1 MNNLEIITETRED
14 EIILKCT
21 GRLDANRAGYLNDT
35 IDRLVR
41 EGSYHISIDL
51 SGIEYL
57 SSAGIRSL
65 VIQYKNLLAINGHF
79 TVIEMSEN
87 VRQVL
92 NMVCLTDM
100 LTQQPQKIKTG
111 RGEEDNRNQME
122 AHGFVF
128 SRTTLSTDGKTNVEL
143 YGRPELSF
151 QSAFCTEDARVV
163 KSVSNQ
169 FAIGL
174 GAIGTSFEECK
185 NRFGEY
191 IMMGKNVAYL
201 PADGS
206 KKPDYM
212 VASGQL
218 VVSLTELY
226 GLHFNGNFSCLI
238 RFDPVNLLDTIGLSQ
253 LAEALFKLTDYDR
266 MALVMIAESG
276 GLIGT
281 SLNASPV
288 DGKKIFTFPEI
299 KETINFT
306 TEPAH
311 FKLLTLSVGYFSSGE
326 NSEAEKFI
334 RPLVPGK
341 SLLGHVHS
349 SVFPFIPLK
358 KTDID
363 LNETIEYIFNNSEL
377 ADILHLTNDMR
388 EITGQGESRFVKG
401 FCWVVPV
408 ESINVSSLK

>member
-14 EIILKCT
+14 EIMLKCT
-21 GRLDANRAGYLNDT
+21 GRLDANRSGYLNDT

-41 EGSYHISIDL
+41 EGSYHISIDMT
-51 SGIEYL
+51 GIEYL

-65 VIQYKNLLAINGHF
+65 VTQYKNLEAINGHF
-79 TVIEMSEN
+79 RISGMSEN
-87 VRQVL
+87 VKDVL
-92 NMVCLTDM
+92 TMVGLADI
-100 LTQQPQKIKTG
+100 LNQQPRKIKTD

-128 SRTTLSTDGKTNVEL
+128 SRKILSTDGKTRIEL
-143 YGRPELSF
+143 YGKPELTITSGF
-151 QSAFCTEDARVV
+151 RSEDARVV
-163 KSVSNQ
+163 KSAANH

-174 GAIGTSFEECK
+174 GAIGSGFDECK

-212 VASGQL
+212 IASGQL
-218 VVSLTELY
+218 VVPLTEMY

-238 RFDPVNLLDTIGLSQ
+238 RFDPVNPLHTVGLSQ
-253 LAEALFKLTDYDR
+253 LAEALLSMTNYDQVA
-266 MALVMIAESG
+266 MVMIAESG
-276 GLIGT
+276 GLMGT
-281 SLNASPV
+281 SLNISPV
-288 DGKKIFTFPEI
+288 DGKKIFTFPEV

-311 FKLLTLSVGYFSSGE
+311 FKMLTLSVGYFSARE

-341 SLLGHVHS
+341 PLRGHVHS

-363 LNETIEYIFNNSEL
+363 LTETMEYIFNNSEL
-377 ADILHLTNDMR
+377 TDILHLTNDTR

-401 FCWVVPV
+401 FCWLVPV
-408 ESINVSSLK
+408 ESIELTTLI

>member
-1 MNNLEIITETRED
+1 
-14 EIILKCT
+14 
-21 GRLDANRAGYLNDT
+21 
-35 IDRLVR
+35 
-41 EGSYHISIDL
+41 
-51 SGIEYL
+51 
-57 SSAGIRSL
+57 
-65 VIQYKNLLAINGHF
+65 
-79 TVIEMSEN
+79 
-87 VRQVL
+87 
-92 NMVCLTDM
+92 
-100 LTQQPQKIKTG
+100 
-111 RGEEDNRNQME
+111 
-122 AHGFVF
+122 
-128 SRTTLSTDGKTNVEL
+128 
-143 YGRPELSF
+143 
-151 QSAFCTEDARVV
+151 
-163 KSVSNQ
+163 
-169 FAIGL
+169 
-174 GAIGTSFEECK
+174 
-185 NRFGEY
+185 
-191 IMMGKNVAYL
+191 
-201 PADGS
+201 
-206 KKPDYM
+206 
-212 VASGQL
+212 L